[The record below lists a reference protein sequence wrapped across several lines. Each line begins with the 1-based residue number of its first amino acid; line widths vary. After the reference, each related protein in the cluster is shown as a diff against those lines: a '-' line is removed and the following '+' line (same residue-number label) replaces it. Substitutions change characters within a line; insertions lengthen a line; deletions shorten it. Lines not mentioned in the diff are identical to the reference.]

1 MDQIFLLLHI
11 YDGKM
16 EKLWYGIASW
26 TKTENE
32 QKTQK
37 SVSNWNLFCKNS
49 FTGYI
54 LDQIFYYENVV
65 PASMSGSDTNSSKP
79 LK

>member
-1 MDQIFLLLHI
+1 
-11 YDGKM
+11 M
-16 EKLWYGIASW
+16 ED
-26 TKTENE
+26 E

-37 SVSNWNLFCKNS
+37 SVLNGNHFCKNS

-54 LDQIFYYENVV
+54 LDQIFYYENLV
-65 PASMSGSDTNSSKP
+65 PGSMSGSDTNSSKP